1 VIHVEKKRKMSS
13 PVMEPPEM
21 TPEEREMFEFSK
33 LRPSEQNAVIESIG
47 AQNRDKRMHV
57 ATLVLLLQLDCIVIV
72 TRKVT
77 PVGTPGTE
85 EGARSAGEALRI
97 AGAR

>member
-1 VIHVEKKRKMSS
+1 
-13 PVMEPPEM
+13 M

-57 ATLVLLLQLDCIVIV
+57 ATLVLLLQLDCIIIIV

-77 PVGTPGTE
+77 PVGTPGPE